1 MTEPTEPTG
10 LNRYREMLK
19 RKPPEQ
25 MNREAPKLT
34 ATNRGR
40 RYTQY
45 ARNNGDV
52 KARAEQRRQHL
63 ADVANLTPETF
74 ASLEADRKADRE
86 RSKAIADRAATLARL
101 DKSDTI
107 DAYGNELRDS
117 H

>member
-25 MNREAPKLT
+25 MNREAPQLT

-45 ARNNGDV
+45 ARNNGDD

-101 DKSDTI
+101 NQFDTI
-107 DAYGNELRDS
+107 DAYGNERRDS